1 MTNDNISAEDRTMV
15 YQCRLPLST
24 RTLTFCADLLRS
36 HRKKIGSRWRCRSAG
51 RIVVLVFAVLRHDQ
65 RLRDI
70 AAANNISASTLKRWV
85 DELIALVATRAARLE
100 RALEKVR
107 KSGGEVVLLDG
118 TLIKTYRRTGKE
130 NRRHYNGK
138 HKAHGLLFLGI
149 TDEKGNLLWISRAHR
164 GAASEIAA
172 SRGEKLLE
180 HLRTAGLGAL
190 ADRGFIGLARRVDRG
205 RGASPGVQG
214 DLHAAARALG
224 RAVRLGT
231 KPLGKADEHYWGML
245 HVPVGENQLEFDA
258 QIMALAKLLIERLN
272 EKEIA
277 KPITV
282 EANEKGIT
290 KFGKYLEHLGFPER
304 EELVTLLRN
313 LNGLRSGPAH
323 VKGDDY
329 KRATKHFDLE

>member
-1 MTNDNISAEDRTMV
+1 MV

-24 RTLTFCADLLRS
+24 RTLTFCADLLRA

-70 AAANNISASTLKRWV
+70 AAANNISASTLKRWA
-85 DELIALVATRAARLE
+85 DELIALIATRAPRLE

-107 KSGGEVVLLDG
+107 RSGGEVVLLDG

-138 HKAHGLLFLGI
+138 HKAHGLLFPGI

-190 ADRGFIGLARRVDRG
+190 ADRGFIGLDRD
-205 RGASPGVQG
+205 PEDPIVITGVKKSAKKP
-214 DLHAAARALG
+214 LTAADKLTNKLIAAHRAPNEHGFAFLKNWRCIMKPRIDPARA
-224 RAVRLGT
+224 T
-231 KPLGKADEHYWGML
+231 
-245 HVPVGENQLEFDA
+245 
-258 QIMALAKLLIERLN
+258 
-272 EKEIA
+272 
-277 KPITV
+277 
-282 EANEKGIT
+282 
-290 KFGKYLEHLGFPER
+290 
-304 EELVTLLRN
+304 TLLRALLVLAN
-313 LNGLRSGPAH
+313 LENPR
-323 VKGDDY
+323 
-329 KRATKHFDLE
+329 